1 MKKNQQGMTFFGVM
15 FVGMIIV
22 FGAILLMKL
31 IPPYLEFWS
40 VQKIITVMAK
50 DPALPGMT
58 PQEVRNSFDRRAVID
73 NVNVIKGKELEISK
87 ERGET
92 VVSASYSVTV
102 PIAGNLSALLE
113 FEASTQGTK
122 AAKLAGE

>member
-58 PQEVRNSFDRRAVID
+58 LQEVRNSFDRRAVID

>member
-102 PIAGNLSALLE
+102 PIAGNLSALIE

-122 AAKLAGE
+122 AAKLAGG

>member
-40 VQKIITVMAK
+40 VQKIISVMAK
-50 DPALPGMT
+50 DSALPEMT
-58 PQEVRNSFDRRAVID
+58 PAQVRESFDRRATID
-73 NVNVIKGKELEISK
+73 NVNVIKGSDLDIDKS
-87 ERGET
+87 RGET
-92 VVSASYSVTV
+92 TVSASYSVTV
-102 PIAGNLSALLE
+102 PIAGNLSALIE
-113 FEASTQGTK
+113 FEASTQGAK
-122 AAKLAGE
+122 AAKPAGE

>member
-15 FVGMIIV
+15 FVGMVIV
-22 FGAILLMKL
+22 FGAILVMKL

-40 VQKIITVMAK
+40 VQKIVSVMAK
-50 DPALPGMT
+50 DPALSGMT
-58 PQEVRNSFDRRAVID
+58 PSEVRNSFDRRAVID
-73 NVNVIKGKELEISK
+73 NVRVITGKDLEIAK

-92 VVSASYSVTV
+92 VVSVNYSVTV
-102 PIAGNLSALLE
+102 PIAGNLSALIE